1 MNGKPTARTV
11 VIVALPWVQL
21 LDVAGPLDVFA
32 EANVQ
37 AGRAAYALFVAATE
51 PGPIFSSSGVRL
63 MPDRIIDRD
72 LQEPIDTLLVAG
84 CPNATEIPANANVV
98 GWLRRRASRTRRF
111 GSVCSGAFFL
121 AAAGLLDGRRVT
133 THWAVA
139 DTLAS
144 KFPSVTVDKDAIYVI
159 DGKLRT
165 AAGVTAG
172 LDLALALVEED
183 LGRETAMKVASQ
195 LVMFFKRPGGQ
206 MQFTRKGAAVPAGRA
221 ALQELQRWVAAN
233 PGLDH
238 RVANLAKRMELSPRH
253 FARLFRAEV
262 GITPATWVEEA
273 RVNAARRLLEFGNEA
288 PKQVAIRCGFAD
300 ADTLRRAFARHV
312 GVTPAEYRKQFAHM
326 AEVPGQVP

>member
-1 MNGKPTARTV
+1 MNAKPKPRTI
-11 VIVALPWVQL
+11 VIVAVPGVQL

-37 AGRAAYALFVAATE
+37 AGYPAYVLFVAAAE
-51 PGPIFSSSGVRL
+51 PGAIRSSSGVRL

-72 LQEPIDTLLVAG
+72 FQEPIDTLLVAG
-84 CPNATEIPANANVV
+84 CSNAAEVPADGSLVD
-98 GWLRRRASRTRRF
+98 WLRRRASRTRRF

-139 DTLAS
+139 DMLIR
-144 KFPSVTVDKDAIYVI
+144 KFPSVTVDRDAIYVI

-183 LGRETAMKVASQ
+183 LGRDTAMKVAGQ

-238 RVANLAKRMELSPRH
+238 SVASLAKRMELSPRH
-253 FARLFRAEV
+253 FARLFRTEV
-262 GITPATWVEEA
+262 GITPATWVEDA
-273 RVNAARRLLEFGNEA
+273 RVNAARRLLELGHEA
-288 PKQVAIRCGFAD
+288 PKQVAKHCGFAD
-300 ADTLRRAFARHV
+300 ADTLRRAFVRHV
-312 GVTPAEYRKQFAHM
+312 GVTPAEYRKRFARIVG
-326 AEVPGQVP
+326 AAG

>member
-1 MNGKPTARTV
+1 MNAKPKPRTI
-11 VIVALPWVQL
+11 VIVAVPGVQL

-37 AGRAAYALFVAATE
+37 AGYAAYVLFVAAAE
-51 PGPIFSSSGVRL
+51 PGAIRSSSGVRL

-72 LQEPIDTLLVAG
+72 FQEPIDTLLVAG
-84 CPNATEIPANANVV
+84 CPNAAEVPADGGLVD
-98 GWLRRRASRTRRF
+98 WLRRRASRTRRF

-139 DTLAS
+139 DTLTR
-144 KFPSVTVDKDAIYVI
+144 KFPSVSVDRDAIYVT

-183 LGRETAMKVASQ
+183 LGRDTAMKVAGQ

-238 RVANLAKRMELSPRH
+238 SVASLAKRMELSPRH

-273 RVNAARRLLEFGNEA
+273 RVNAARRLLELGHEA
-288 PKQVAIRCGFAD
+288 PKQVAKHCGFAD
-300 ADTLRRAFARHV
+300 ADTLRRAFVRHV
-312 GVTPAEYRKQFAHM
+312 GVTPADYRKRFARIVS
-326 AEVPGQVP
+326 APP

>member
-1 MNGKPTARTV
+1 MNAKPKPRTI
-11 VIVALPWVQL
+11 VIVAVPGVQL

-37 AGRAAYALFVAATE
+37 AGYPAYVLFVAAAE
-51 PGPIFSSSGVRL
+51 PGAIRSSSGVRL

-72 LQEPIDTLLVAG
+72 FQEPIDTLLVAG
-84 CPNATEIPANANVV
+84 CPNAAEVPADGSLVD
-98 GWLRRRASRTRRF
+98 WLRRRTSRTRRF

-139 DTLAS
+139 DMLIR
-144 KFPSVTVDKDAIYVI
+144 KFPSVTVDRDAIYVI

-183 LGRETAMKVASQ
+183 LGRDTAMKVAGQ

-238 RVANLAKRMELSPRH
+238 SVASLAKRMELSPRH
-253 FARLFRAEV
+253 FARLFRTEV
-262 GITPATWVEEA
+262 GITPATWVEDA
-273 RVNAARRLLEFGNEA
+273 RVNAARRLLELGHEA
-288 PKQVAIRCGFAD
+288 PKQVAKHCGFAD
-300 ADTLRRAFARHV
+300 ADTLRRAFVRHV
-312 GVTPAEYRKQFAHM
+312 GVTPAEYRKRFARIVG
-326 AEVPGQVP
+326 AAG